1 MVRHDLFVAR
11 SQRKRFERRR
21 RGLFV
26 APGAALKGLNMKVF
40 DHRLK
45 HISRLKVIERKKKT
59 IILLKENFTGKQTYF
74 TRHYQKI
81 QQYERSNS

>member
-1 MVRHDLFVAR
+1 
-11 SQRKRFERRR
+11 
-21 RGLFV
+21 
-26 APGAALKGLNMKVF
+26 MKVF

-59 IILLKENFTGKQTYF
+59 IILLKENFTGKQTYI

-81 QQYERSNS
+81 QQYERSNP